1 LINSLRVVF
10 AGTPEFARCA
20 LEQLF
25 ASAHQVV
32 GILTQP
38 DRPAGRGLKL
48 QASAVKGCALLH
60 HTPLHQPQSLRLD
73 GRYPSQAMAA
83 KNFLEELRPDV
94 LVVAAYGL
102 LLPTWALN
110 VAPKGALNIHASLLP
125 RWRGAAPIQRAIEA
139 GDKETGI
146 CIMQMDEGLDTGCV
160 LLRQS
165 CAISTCDTAD
175 SLHDRLSSLGAELI
189 VKCLNNLSD
198 LKPVAQS
205 EVGATYA
212 RKIEKSESWIDWELS
227 AVQIG
232 QKMRAFTKTP
242 GLQTQLSGGGD
253 LLKIWSGHQLTGSDC
268 LDLEQS
274 LTPITATS
282 SPKAGTICKLSSLG
296 IDVQTGEGFF
306 RITELQRSGGKRM
319 SAQTFLQG
327 SSVKKND
334 VFVSSPNQSNN

>member
-1 LINSLRVVF
+1 LRVVF

-20 LEQLF
+20 LEQLL
-25 ASAHQVV
+25 ASAHQLV

-48 QASAVKGCALLH
+48 QASAVKSCALEH
-60 HTPLHQPQSLRLD
+60 HIPLLQPQSLRLD
-73 GRYPSQAMAA
+73 GKYPSEALACV
-83 KNFLEELRPDV
+83 KFLEELRPDV

-102 LLPTWALN
+102 LLPAWALN

-139 GDKETGI
+139 GDEETGI
-146 CIMQMDEGLDTGCV
+146 CIMIMDEGLDTGSV
-160 LLRQS
+160 LLSQS
-165 CAISTCDTAD
+165 CAIRATDTAE
-175 SLHDRLSSLGAELI
+175 SLHDRLAVLGGELI

-198 LKPVAQS
+198 LKPTAQS

-242 GLQTQLSGGGD
+242 GLQTQLSGSGD
-253 LLKIWSGHQLTGSDC
+253 ILKIWSGHELTGPES
-268 LDLEQS
+268 LDLVQS
-274 LTPITATS
+274 LDPKTDTS
-282 SPKAGTICKLSSLG
+282 APKAGSIFNLSSLG
-296 IDVQTGEGFF
+296 IDVQTGKGFF

-319 SAQTFLQG
+319 PVQAFLQG

-334 VFVSSPNQSNN
+334 FFVAAPNQSSD